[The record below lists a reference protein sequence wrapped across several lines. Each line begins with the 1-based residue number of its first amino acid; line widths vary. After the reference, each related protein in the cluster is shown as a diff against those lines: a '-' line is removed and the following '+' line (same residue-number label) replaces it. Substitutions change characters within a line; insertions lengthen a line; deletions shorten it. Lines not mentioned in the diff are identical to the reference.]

1 MLVGLIGANIQKSL
15 SPALFADVCAATGRR
30 GYYHLM
36 DVDALAGRGLEDL
49 LDAARTAGFAGVNVT
64 YPFKEAVPALLD
76 EVSADARQIGAVNT
90 VTIDRDGTTRG
101 YNTDRIGFRRSF
113 EEKFGRDAVSGKTAI
128 LVGAGGAGRAVAF
141 ALCDLGVAI
150 LLVNDKNATQAT
162 GLAAALAA
170 HFGPGRCRV
179 ETDLVSALAT
189 AAGMVNATPVG
200 MTGFPGLPIAT
211 SAIQAHHWVADVIYT
226 PLETDLL
233 KAARAK
239 GARVMG
245 GAGMCVHQAVEAFRL
260 FTGFT
265 PDVERMHTAFAKAAV
280 LRDRAA

>member
-1 MLVGLIGANIQKSL
+1 
-15 SPALFADVCAATGRR
+15 
-30 GYYHLM
+30 
-36 DVDALAGRGLEDL
+36 
-49 LDAARTAGFAGVNVT
+49 
-64 YPFKEAVPALLD
+64 
-76 EVSADARQIGAVNT
+76 
-90 VTIDRDGTTRG
+90 
-101 YNTDRIGFRRSF
+101 
-113 EEKFGRDAVSGKTAI
+113 
-128 LVGAGGAGRAVAF
+128 
-141 ALCDLGVAI
+141 
-150 LLVNDKNATQAT
+150 
-162 GLAAALAA
+162 
-170 HFGPGRCRV
+170 
-179 ETDLVSALAT
+179 
-189 AAGMVNATPVG
+189 MVNATPVG